1 MAVLNDCVCQHV
13 GYCDGSC
20 QHPEPLA
27 ARLSAAYEKVAAW
40 PENRMTPNAVEELGE
55 GFTDLLKLRNL
66 VPDVLAYLSSTSAGV
81 TEEQTAAKAI
91 FESLYADRLKH
102 GEVTP
107 WDEMYDLDPFKAS
120 FVTAARAAL
129 EASRSPVS
137 QKEAVDE
144 LCSDCP
150 PIGYPTNKTRCV
162 PCLRRSPAPAGQA
175 AAWQQYINGRWCNL
189 PEDWSAEECARMPE
203 GKIFRPLY
211 ASPALAVEPVGIKA
225 RDDLVKALERL
236 YRHGQKQGWH
246 DGGYADDMDLAEAA
260 LSKAKEPVLVHAP
273 NAGEPALRKAA
284 ENVVN
289 FAWSAVV
296 TDCTEA
302 ADYLNEL
309 ITELRSA
316 LHPSPTPAGIGRIQ
330 SSLHPSFSRS
340 GIEPCGGC
348 GQSDPSK
355 RCLGCLH
362 SFPFTPTQV
371 SAPVGV
377 VELHIVF
384 QDDGGAANLR
394 FVEVETLDRKS
405 VCAGTWLKR
414 DDGYD
419 VLALLV
425 HPSDIKPVEAK

>member
-55 GFTDLLKLRNL
+55 GFTDLLKLRNI
-66 VPDVLAYLSSTSAGV
+66 VPDVLTYLSTTSAGV

-211 ASPALAVEPVGIKA
+211 ASPAPAVEPVGIKA
-225 RDDLVKALERL
+225 LHVLFQNMQSACANYLEPTTYIRRFPSEQMKFATEFKQPDPL
-236 YRHGQKQGWH
+236 HSDTQKSIMVERRNVAFILDIIRML
-246 DGGYADDMDLAEAA
+246 DGPEQRAAEAA
-260 LSKAKEPVLVHAP
+260 L
-273 NAGEPALRKAA
+273 
-284 ENVVN
+284 
-289 FAWSAVV
+289 
-296 TDCTEA
+296 
-302 ADYLNEL
+302 
-309 ITELRSA
+309 
-316 LHPSPTPAGIGRIQ
+316 HPTPTPAGIGRIQ

-419 VLALLV
+419 VLALSV
-425 HPSDIKPVEAK
+425 HPSDIKTVEAK